1 MSVMFDAAE
10 ADRKRFIRKTA
21 RRSLTKA
28 MLGILALL
36 ALIAIDVVLL
46 PQDQPVV
53 HVVSGSVKPQT

>member
-1 MSVMFDAAE
+1 M
-10 ADRKRFIRKTA
+10 ADPRKTA
-21 RRSLTKA
+21 RRSLIKA

-46 PQDQPVV
+46 PQDETVV

>member
-1 MSVMFDAAE
+1 MKMFDAAE
-10 ADRKRFIRKTA
+10 ADRKRFIRKTG
-21 RRSLTKA
+21 RRSLAKA

-53 HVVSGSVKPQT
+53 HVVTGKVT